1 MHHDNQSP
9 NYNVSNGLVIGF
21 TSTQYNETLTMSKVW
36 INMEQFF
43 LFCTIIKKKGQWSSA
58 KPIPVAQKHKN
69 VASQYSVW
77 VRCSSAPVFWL
88 RSDFSKARYV
98 TGCGV
103 KQKSRAFFLQHADW
117 QAPSSL
123 CKHCGAWMN
132 AALPPAI
139 VDSLGGTQAEI
150 RFFRFLD
157 KQIPFYVNA
166 FSWHTARILLRL
178 YTVHTAD

>member
-1 MHHDNQSP
+1 MYRCTTTISRPTIMWVMDWSSGSP
-9 NYNVSNGLVIGF
+9 QPNTMRLWQCQRFELTWNNFFVLHNY
-21 TSTQYNETLTMSKVW
+21 Q
-36 INMEQFF
+36 
-43 LFCTIIKKKGQWSSA
+43 KKSSA

-117 QAPSSL
+117 QVPSSL

-139 VDSLGGTQAEI
+139 VYSLGGTQAEI

-166 FSWHTARILLRL
+166 FSWHAARILLRL